1 MEGEQAT
8 DATPKRAKTD
18 GTGERDELEDGGDAM
33 MVDGDEGL
41 KREPDL
47 RERVAAYLRDPATAL
62 KPDPP
67 DVPSFMESPFRY
79 NPKAKILNPEET
91 QGKVD
96 ADGNTALIMAIKAGS
111 EKAFFLLLDGK
122 DQAYINRQNS
132 KGATALNVAAHR
144 GYVAPVREL
153 LDTAHADVNIPNS
166 SGSTSLIQAS
176 HFGHTAVVRLLLQ
189 HGAAVDLPNHKGT
202 TALMRAAQ
210 EGHVAVVA
218 ALLRTGGDVNRRNHE
233 RMNALML
240 ASQRGHDGIVHM
252 LIKHGADIDCQTVQG
267 STALML
273 ACKRQHEAVVRVL
286 LTAGAEMF
294 VRDSRGRTARD
305 TAVKRNH
312 KPIIAMLQASRQ
324 VRLMQQE
331 ARIVR
336 SRVLVHMYELI
347 GRKRAV
353 PIPEV
358 AAGLAAREN
367 RRRSREEAR
376 RAQTQH
382 QEWGQRAYGQKGGG
396 EGPMAE
402 VLCRAMELPFPLF
415 RHIERFIPWPRLWG
429 PLLPILHKRCH
440 VDANEALRGAL
451 GIMDEVL
458 TDLNVSTDAVQEMH
472 LVRAAAY
479 PAMRAC
485 LCAKRGMPSDL
496 AATITGR
503 SRMQPGSTTGC
514 ALGGGDPDSDG
525 PGGAMR
531 EDEGTGV
538 EMGQDEEEE
547 EEEEEQQLLLLQ
559 HQQQGQVLAVQGGAG
574 MAAHPTQIVT
584 SQHVHQHQQQHVAAP
599 MAMGAGG
606 TGGNGGVAVSFMQVG
621 VGGGNMQE
629 ETGSDSEG

>member
-18 GTGERDELEDGGDAM
+18 GTGERDEMEDGGDAM
-33 MVDGDEGL
+33 IVDGDEGL

-336 SRVLVHMYELI
+336 SRVLVHMYELL

-376 RAQTQH
+376 RAQTQR
-382 QEWGQRAYGQKGGG
+382 QEWGKRAYGRKGGG
-396 EGPMAE
+396 EG
-402 VLCRAMELPFPLF
+402 
-415 RHIERFIPWPRLWG
+415 
-429 PLLPILHKRCH
+429 
-440 VDANEALRGAL
+440 
-451 GIMDEVL
+451 
-458 TDLNVSTDAVQEMH
+458 
-472 LVRAAAY
+472 
-479 PAMRAC
+479 
-485 LCAKRGMPSDL
+485 
-496 AATITGR
+496 
-503 SRMQPGSTTGC
+503 
-514 ALGGGDPDSDG
+514 
-525 PGGAMR
+525 
-531 EDEGTGV
+531 
-538 EMGQDEEEE
+538 
-547 EEEEEQQLLLLQ
+547 
-559 HQQQGQVLAVQGGAG
+559 
-574 MAAHPTQIVT
+574 
-584 SQHVHQHQQQHVAAP
+584 
-599 MAMGAGG
+599 
-606 TGGNGGVAVSFMQVG
+606 
-621 VGGGNMQE
+621 
-629 ETGSDSEG
+629 